1 MKEKIA
7 ILEQRLS
14 SANLDKKEETQINNN
29 INLAKRALTKSRADI
44 EIKTEVSKN
53 DDKIKILTED
63 SKALKK

>member
-1 MKEKIA
+1 LKEKIA
-7 ILEQRLS
+7 FLEQRLS
-14 SANLDKKEETQINNN
+14 SANLDKKEETQINSN
-29 INLAKRALTKSRADI
+29 INLAKRALIKSRADI